1 LIEIAKV
8 GFCFLERIKFCKKVG
23 FFSVPGF
30 VFVSRGGQVNE
41 WWITGFGQGEKA
53 TIGISTDFADYYL
66 FNPSTSY
73 QQKMKEIIE
82 KVTTMS
88 LFSIITFLVFVFVI
102 HFEQF

>member
-1 LIEIAKV
+1 
-8 GFCFLERIKFCKKVG
+8 
-23 FFSVPGF
+23 VPGF

-41 WWITGFGQGEKA
+41 WWITGFGKGEKA